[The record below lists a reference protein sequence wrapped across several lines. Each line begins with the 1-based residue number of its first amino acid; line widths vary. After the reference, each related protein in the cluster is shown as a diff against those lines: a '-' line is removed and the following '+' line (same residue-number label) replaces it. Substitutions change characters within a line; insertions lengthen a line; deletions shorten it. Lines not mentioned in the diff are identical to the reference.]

1 MANEAFKQRLREAY
15 QRAGGQEAVERRA
28 KIAQTTLSYWLGPAK
43 KLPPPDRLAELAA
56 ACDVTVEWLLTG
68 AAPVVSGIDQK
79 LLAVVLEEV
88 ERFLE
93 RPRRGGRRRIMIPAD
108 KAALAAK
115 IYSFAAQRQAEDRVL
130 KRPDNTRTVIAN
142 LLLQE

>member
-28 KIAQTTLSYWLGPAK
+28 KIAQTTLSYWVGPAK

-68 AAPVVSGIDQK
+68 AAPVVSGVDQK

-88 ERFLE
+88 ERYLA
-93 RPRRGGRRRIMIPAD
+93 RPRRGGGRRLMIPAD

-115 IYSFAAQRQAEDRVL
+115 IYGFAAQRLAEDRIS
-130 KRPDNTRTVIAN
+130 KRSGDIKTLVAN
-142 LLLQE
+142 LLLQQ

>member
-28 KIAQTTLSYWLGPAK
+28 KIAQTTLSYWVGPAK

-56 ACDVTVEWLLTG
+56 ACNVTVEWLLTG
-68 AAPVVSGIDQK
+68 AAPAVSGIDQQ

-88 ERFLE
+88 DRYLA

-115 IYSFAAQRQAEDRVL
+115 IYALVAQRLAEDRTP
-130 KRPDNTRTVIAN
+130 KRSGDIQTLIAN
-142 LLLQE
+142 LLLQQ

>member
-28 KIAQTTLSYWLGPAK
+28 KIAQTTLSYWVGPAK

-56 ACDVTVEWLLTG
+56 ACDVTVEWLMTG

-88 ERFLE
+88 DRYLAQ
-93 RPRRGGRRRIMIPAD
+93 RRRGGRRRLMKPHD

-115 IYSFAAQRQAEDRVL
+115 IYGFAAQRQAEDRVL
-130 KRPDNTRTVIAN
+130 KRSDNIQTLIAN